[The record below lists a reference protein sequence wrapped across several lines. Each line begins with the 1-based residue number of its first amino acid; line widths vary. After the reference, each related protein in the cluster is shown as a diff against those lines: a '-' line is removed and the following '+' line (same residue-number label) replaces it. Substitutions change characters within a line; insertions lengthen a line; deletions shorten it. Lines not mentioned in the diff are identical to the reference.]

1 MLHAVRLAVFAA
13 LVALAAVP
21 SAALA
26 VPPSNDGYLQSISI
40 NARNTTLT
48 QDQVKDARDTR
59 EATVQADLFAP
70 PSTGGG
76 AERTDCR
83 GTTFGATVW
92 YDFHPHVDG
101 TVRVQATGY
110 DAMVGVYEFNADT
123 SRLGSRLD
131 CSNETGTTEELFV
144 KVRKGKSYTIQIG
157 ATAAAGGD
165 LDFTFE
171 YLSDTDGDGELDPLD
186 KCPTQPGTADGCP
199 VELRVLPTLRATPT
213 GRGIRVR
220 SLSVEAPRGSRV
232 RVRCSRGCSF
242 TQTRTVVASRPLRFA
257 RLANRQLPAGARLEI
272 TVTKSRSIGSFIRY
286 TVTRGNFKRTN
297 RCLRP
302 GSSVPRRT
310 CK

>member
-1 MLHAVRLAVFAA
+1 MIQAVRLAVLTA
-13 LVALAAVP
+13 LVALAALP

-40 NARNTTLT
+40 NARNTPLT
-48 QDQVKDARDTR
+48 QDQVKDARNTR
-59 EATVQADLFAP
+59 EATVQADLFSP
-70 PSTGGG
+70 PNSGGG
-76 AERTDCR
+76 LERTDCS
-83 GTTFGATVW
+83 GASFGATVW
-92 YDFHPHVDG
+92 YDFHPHADG

-110 DAMVGVYEFNADT
+110 DAGVSVYEFNPTT
-123 SRLGSRLD
+123 SRIGSRVD
-131 CSNETGTTEELFV
+131 CSNQTGATEELFV
-144 KVRKGKSYTIQIG
+144 KVRKGRAYTIQIG
-157 ATAAAGGD
+157 GTGGVGGD

-171 YLSDTDGDGELDPLD
+171 YLSDSDGDGELDALD
-186 KCPTQPGTADGCP
+186 KCPNQAGTVNGCP

-232 RVRCSRGCSF
+232 RVRCMRGCSF
-242 TQTRTVVASRPLRFA
+242 TQTRTVVANRPLRFA
-257 RLANRQLPAGARLEI
+257 RLANRQLSAGARLEI

-286 TVTRGNFKRTN
+286 TVTRGNFRRTT

-302 GSSVPRRT
+302 GSAIPRRT